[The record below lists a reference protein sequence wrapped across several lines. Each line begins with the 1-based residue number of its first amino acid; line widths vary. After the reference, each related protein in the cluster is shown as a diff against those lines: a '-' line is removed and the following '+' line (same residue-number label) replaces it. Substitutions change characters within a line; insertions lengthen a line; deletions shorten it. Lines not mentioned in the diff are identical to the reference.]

1 MTWSLAIHHIDLVG
15 NGDATL
21 IIADDTVGGH
31 IVTRRSALID
41 AGLVGHGAAV
51 AAYLNAAL
59 GGDPLDVV
67 VSTHY
72 DQDHVGGLRSLLL
85 MAGLCDDTR
94 IYDQGW
100 PEAGDALDQHYSK
113 FAYAIGGTDGS
124 SAQRIPVLRH
134 LPLGRHR
141 LTSRVKSGVLPPT
154 MPSASYQ
161 APAIGGAI
169 NRLPNWLIGQE
180 LLWDGVA
187 GGPPANAP
195 RMSCIAA
202 NTYVQTAG
210 GSTGPHGGT
219 GSDPRNEKSL
229 ALLVTFR
236 NFRYYVAGDL
246 ETVQELQLS
255 PYLNATDTIANRVHA
270 MKTSHHGANTAS
282 NQAFIDRLRPEAA
295 FISCGTENR
304 YNHPHQDTVDAL
316 DNNNITYYL
325 TGPSNRTP
333 TVLGPNALIAG
344 DIANNIRGHIVL
356 NVSDAQAARAVNSPL
371 AGGIFSVSYTSDD
384 PLVGPENIV
393 HTGV

>member
-1 MTWSLAIHHIDLVG
+1 
-15 NGDATL
+15 L
-21 IIADDTVGGH
+21 IIADDTNGAGNV
-31 IVTRRSALID
+31 VTRRSALID
-41 AGLVGHGAAV
+41 AGLVGHSAAV
-51 AAYLNAAL
+51 SAYLNAEL
-59 GGDPLDVV
+59 VGDPLDVV

-72 DQDHVGGLRSLLL
+72 DKDHVGGLRSLLL

-100 PEAGDALDQHYSK
+100 PEAGDAMDTHYSK
-113 FAYAIGGTDGS
+113 FAYAIAGTDGS
-124 SAQRIPVLRH
+124 SVQRVPALRN
-134 LPLGRHR
+134 LPLNRHR
-141 LTSRVKSGVLPPT
+141 LTRRVKSGVLPPG
-154 MPSASYQ
+154 MPNAPYQ
-161 APAIGGAI
+161 APAIGGVI
-169 NRLPNWLIGQE
+169 DQIPSWLIGQE

-187 GGPPANAP
+187 GGPPVNAP
-195 RMSCIAA
+195 RMTCIAA

-210 GSTGPHGGT
+210 GPAGPYGGT
-219 GSDPRNEKSL
+219 GADPRNEKSL

-246 ETVQELQLS
+246 ETTQELQLS

-282 NQAFIDRLRPEAA
+282 DQTFIDRLRPEAA

-316 DNNNITYYL
+316 DHNNITYYL
-325 TGPSNRTP
+325 TGPSTRTP
-333 TVLGPNALIAG
+333 TVLGANALIAG
-344 DIANNIRGHIVL
+344 DVANNLRGHIVL
-356 NVSDAQAARAVNSPL
+356 NVSNAQAARAVNSPH